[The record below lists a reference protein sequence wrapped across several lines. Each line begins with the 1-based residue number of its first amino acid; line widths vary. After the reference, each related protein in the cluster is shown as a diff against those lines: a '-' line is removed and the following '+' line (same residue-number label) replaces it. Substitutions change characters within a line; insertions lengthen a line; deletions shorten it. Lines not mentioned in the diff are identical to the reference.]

1 MLVAALA
8 ILLPRA
14 DAAEASESLR
24 SLFLSDFQV
33 LYDAPIGQPIA
44 LVGATPR
51 TQPFDYGL
59 FAAEVVAFVAKE
71 VLDDSPDEF
80 AGNSL
85 IPSTLSPSMPDTDH
99 DFGDHC
105 LKVVKDIGAG
115 VTPSRGMP
123 VIGGVGDAAPMVA
136 SYAGH
141 AIGAAFAFR
150 EVWNLIRNDIVQNRG
165 EGFSL
170 HPKVGSNKVALSL
183 TLRW

>member
-1 MLVAALA
+1 MLVATAAFLLA
-8 ILLPRA
+8 PT
-14 DAAEASESLR
+14 AARASESIP
-24 SLFLSDFQV
+24 SLFLSDVQV
-33 LYDAPIGQPIA
+33 LYDAPIGRPIA
-44 LVGATPR
+44 LVGEGRRPEA
-51 TQPFDYGL
+51 FDYGL
-59 FAAEVVAFVAKE
+59 FATEVLAFVAKE

-85 IPSTLSPSMPDTDH
+85 IPSTLSPTMPDTDH

-105 LKVVKDIGAG
+105 LKVVKDIGSG
-115 VTPSRGMP
+115 MTPSGGTP
-123 VIGGVGDAAPMVA
+123 VLGHVGQTAPMVA

-150 EVWNLIRNDIVQNRG
+150 EVWKLIRNDIIEHRG

-170 HPKVGSNKVALSL
+170 KPKVGSNKVALSL

>member
-1 MLVAALA
+1 MLVATVAFLLA
-8 ILLPRA
+8 PT
-14 DAAEASESLR
+14 AARSESFP
-24 SLFLSDFQV
+24 SLFLSDVQI
-33 LYDAPIGQPIA
+33 LYDAPIGRPIA
-44 LVGATPR
+44 LVGEDPR
-51 TQPFDYGL
+51 PQAFDYGL
-59 FAAEVVAFVAKE
+59 FATEVVAFVAKE
-71 VLDDSPDEF
+71 VLRDSPDEF

-85 IPSTLSPSMPDTDH
+85 IRSTLSPSMPDTDH

-105 LKVVKDIGAG
+105 LKVVKDIGTG
-115 VTPSRGMP
+115 VTPSRGTP
-123 VIGGVGDAAPMVA
+123 VIGGAGETAPMVA

-150 EVWNLIRNDIVQNRG
+150 EVWNLIRNDIVQHRG

>member
-1 MLVAALA
+1 MLVATVAFLLA
-8 ILLPRA
+8 PTTVT
-14 DAAEASESLR
+14 ASESFP
-24 SLFLSDFQV
+24 SLFLSDVQV
-33 LYDAPIGQPIA
+33 FYDAPIGRPIA
-44 LVGATPR
+44 LVGEAPAS
-51 TQPFDYGL
+51 QAFDYGL
-59 FAAEVVAFVAKE
+59 FVTEVVAFVAKE

-85 IPSTLSPSMPDTDH
+85 IPSTLSPNMPDADH

-105 LKVVKDIGAG
+105 LKVVKDIGSG
-115 VTPSRGMP
+115 VASRDVL
-123 VIGGVGDAAPMVA
+123 VIGGVGETAPMVA

-150 EVWNLIRNDIVQNRG
+150 EVWNLIRNDIVQHRG

>member
-1 MLVAALA
+1 MLVATVAFFLA
-8 ILLPRA
+8 PTTA
-14 DAAEASESLR
+14 TASESFP
-24 SLFLSDFQV
+24 SLFLSDVQV
-33 LYDAPIGQPIA
+33 FYDAPIGRPIA
-44 LVGATPR
+44 LVGADHSP
-51 TQPFDYGL
+51 QAFDYGL
-59 FAAEVVAFVAKE
+59 FATELVAFVAKE

-85 IPSTLSPSMPDTDH
+85 IPSRLSPSMPDTDH

-115 VTPSRGMP
+115 VTPSRDMP
-123 VIGGVGDAAPMVA
+123 VIGGVGEAAPMVA

-150 EVWNLIRNDIVQNRG
+150 EVWNLIRNDIVQHRG